1 MIGER
6 EDSLAVGTRHGEE
19 MLQDIG
25 DSLAQLGCEV
35 AEDQMGIR
43 LAHRSHV
50 LDVVAHHRVGD
61 AEISGGTVR

>member
-1 MIGER
+1 
-6 EDSLAVGTRHGEE
+6 

-50 LDVVAHHRVGD
+50 LDVMAHHRVGD